1 MKKIDRRIFLI
12 SLIIFILMACL
23 VALGWTQNT
32 DNAIHA
38 LVNAHR
44 NPVATAF
51 FTTITKLFNSNETLA
66 WCILIIILAWRLIDR
81 RFALQV
87 AISSLGVIFINH
99 WIKQVF
105 QRPRPAT
112 DILMHYSGYSFPSGH
127 SSASAL
133 VCACLILLVWRLAW
147 KKSWKIMASLA
158 LSLLI
163 LVIGLSRIYVG
174 AHYPSDV
181 LAGWSL
187 GIAIVFGFDD
197 FIAKIQSKS
206 HQSHF

>member
-1 MKKIDRRIFLI
+1 MKRIDLRISLF
-12 SLIIFILMACL
+12 SLIIFIIMACL
-23 VALGWTQNT
+23 VALGWTQGV
-32 DNAIHA
+32 DDAIRA

-44 NPVATAF
+44 TPAATAF
-51 FTTITKLFNSNETLA
+51 FTSITKLFNSKGTLA

-87 AISSLGVIFINH
+87 AISSLGGIFINH

-127 SSASAL
+127 SSAAAL

-147 KKSWKIMASLA
+147 KRSWKMIASLA

-187 GIAIVFGFDD
+187 GIAIVFGIDD
-197 FIAKIQSKS
+197 IIAEVQSKS